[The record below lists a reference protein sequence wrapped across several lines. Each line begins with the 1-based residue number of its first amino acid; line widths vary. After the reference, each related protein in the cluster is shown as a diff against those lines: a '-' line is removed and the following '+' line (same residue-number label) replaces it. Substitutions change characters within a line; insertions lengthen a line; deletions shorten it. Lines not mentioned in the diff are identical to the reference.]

1 MRFYK
6 AEYLYG
12 KIVSSV
18 IMGIALMYGSM
29 GHDSIEKS

>member
-1 MRFYK
+1 MRFIE
-6 AEYLYG
+6 AECLYG

-18 IMGIALMYGSM
+18 NMGIALMYGSM